1 MIRHE
6 SGSILTG
13 KAPDEGV
20 NSVGTKNLNKR
31 LDKIENKLNTNK
43 VARSIRVVRKSLGL
57 SMEEFA
63 SRIDDKAKS
72 CTVSNWETGK
82 NLPNNKRLKKIA
94 ELGEITVDELLNGV
108 DETQELRKENEQL
121 KERIKELENKL
132 NT

>member
-1 MIRHE
+1 M
-6 SGSILTG
+6 TG
-13 KAPDEGV
+13 KEPDEGV

-72 CTVSNWETGK
+72 GTVSNWETGK